1 MTYARRDSPLH
12 AARAAVAAAYC
23 LALATAAFVVQ
34 NPIVVAV
41 IVAVTLA
48 AGAAAGVL
56 PELLRAGR
64 LGLALGVLIA
74 LVNPFV
80 VSEGLTVIARL
91 DPLPLHDITFES
103 VVYGLVL
110 GLRAV
115 AIVLACALGTLCVD
129 PDEVLGLLRRRS
141 LRSALTA
148 ALATRMVPVLRRD
161 ASRFADAQRCIP
173 GGSTSRFA
181 VVRAVAGGALD
192 RAIDVAATLEVRGY
206 GSGRGARGVAPPWS
220 RHDLAFAAS
229 AVGLAVLVVAL
240 GETVDFDAYPT
251 IEMTSGGSG
260 LWALCAAFALVALA
274 PFADRRGIAR

>member
-1 MTYARRDSPLH
+1 MTYVRRSSPLH

-23 LALATAAFVVQ
+23 LALAAAAFVTDH
-34 NPIVVAV
+34 PIVLGVVVAT
-41 IVAVTLA
+41 TLA

-74 LVNPFV
+74 LANPFV

-91 DPLPLHDITFES
+91 DPLPVHDITLEA
-103 VVYGLVL
+103 VVYGFVL

-115 AIVLACALGTLCVD
+115 AVVLACALGALCVD
-129 PDEVLGLLRRRS
+129 PDEVLALLRRRS

-161 ASRFADAQRCIP
+161 AARFADAQRCIP
-173 GGSTSRFA
+173 GAKPSRTA
-181 VVRAVAGGALD
+181 LVRAVAGGALD

-206 GSGRGARGVAPPWS
+206 GSGRGVRGAAAPWS

-229 AVGLAVLVVAL
+229 AAGLVAL
-240 GETVDFDAYPT
+240 LVALATRASFEAYPRL
-251 IEMTSGGSG
+251 EMSTGGG
-260 LWALCAAFALVALA
+260 LWALCAAFAVVALA
-274 PFADRRGIAR
+274 PFADRRGIER